1 MLHLAKDLWTDQ
13 SGFVVSAELVLISTV
28 GVIGIGTGLVCL
40 RDAVNSEL
48 SEVGCAITALDQS
61 YCYTGFHGYKDPCS
75 LRIKAQTAGSSYSP
89 HRGPESE
96 DVDMDRDHDPAH
108 EERLHPTPEPEHD
121 PRPHFRDRE
130 DERHDERHDRGDDE
144 RDDRKD
150 SEKQSTQD
158 RVIRKPL
165 RTRDSDSEDSDTPAR
180 RSPQLPP
187 KQPQLAPLHVP
198 SPDRP
203 KDR

>member
-13 SGFVVSAELVLISTV
+13 AGFVVSAELVLISTV
-28 GVIGIGTGLVCL
+28 GVVGIGTGLVCL

-75 LRIKAQTAGSSYSP
+75 LRIKAQTAGSSYSS

-96 DVDMDRDHDPAH
+96 DEEREHHPAH
-108 EERLHPTPEPEHD
+108 DERLHPTPEHEHVM
-121 PRPHFRDRE
+121 RPHFRERDGERDGDRDGKPDDRRDRE
-130 DERHDERHDRGDDE
+130 Q
-144 RDDRKD
+144 
-150 SEKQSTQD
+150 QSMQD
-158 RVIRKPL
+158 RMIRKPL

-187 KQPQLAPLHVP
+187 KQPQLVPLHAP
-198 SPDRP
+198 TPDRP